1 MVCQALFSMTDQ
13 NSFTLLALSWALPSH
28 HHSHLP
34 EKETEAQAAV
44 VTCPKATGP
53 VSGRAEMVSEVLFR
67 SLSCSSVMG
76 LNIEAQIPLEEEDPE
91 V

>member
-1 MVCQALFSMTDQ
+1 MVCQALFSMCDEY
-13 NSFTLLALSWALPSH
+13 SFTLLAPAWRCGY

-53 VSGRAEMVSEVLFR
+53 VGGRAEMVSKVLFH